1 MSSLYIPLTITRI
14 KEEVPGVKTFEFAG
28 EDAKQIT
35 YQAGQYLTLVLPPHP
50 HHAEIRRSYSITS
63 SPALEEPLAIGVKR
77 QSNGA
82 FSRHL
87 VDHAQVGDQLMTIGA
102 SGFFT
107 LPEEMDSIGQI
118 FFLAAGSGITPI
130 FSLLKTVLVAFPEL
144 PVVLVYSNQSE
155 RMTIFRQELLSLES
169 AFPERLQVLF
179 LNSDAPKLD
188 QARLHK
194 TLLEKLVM
202 EMAVVPPEQLLAYVC
217 GPENYMRMCTYGLR
231 RAGVP
236 FENIRKET
244 FSTQKVHLRA
254 LPPDQDRHA
263 VELTI
268 GEEKFRFEAQYP
280 ETILQA
286 AQKAGVNLPYSCEA
300 GKCGN
305 CAALCTQGQVWMS
318 YNEVL
323 TQKKLDQGYV
333 LTCVGHAVGGDLR
346 LEL

>member
-14 KEEVPGVKTFEFAG
+14 KEEVAGVKTFEFAG
-28 EDAKQIT
+28 EEAKQVQ
-35 YQAGQYLTLVLPPHP
+35 YQPGQYLTLVLPPQP

-63 SPALEEPLAIGVKR
+63 SPVTGEPLAIGVKR

-87 VDHAQVGDQLMTIGA
+87 VDLAKEGDTVMTIGA
-102 SGFFT
+102 AGFFT
-107 LPEEMDSIGQI
+107 LPEDLTAVRQI
-118 FFLAAGSGITPI
+118 FFFAAGSGITPT
-130 FSLLKTVLVAFPEL
+130 FSLLKTVLVGHPMVQA
-144 PVVLVYSNQSE
+144 VLVYSNQSAQT
-155 RMTIFRQELLSLES
+155 TIFSKELLDLER
-169 AFPERLQVLF
+169 AYPDRFHLKL
-179 LNSDAPKLD
+179 LYSDAPKLD

-194 TLLEKLVM
+194 SLLEKLVN
-202 EMAVVPPEQLLAYVC
+202 ELAIVPPAQLLAYVC

-231 RAGVP
+231 GAHVP

-244 FSTQKVHLRA
+244 FSTQKVHQKA
-254 LPPDQDRHA
+254 LPPDQEKHG
-263 VELTI
+263 VQITLL
-268 GEEKFRFEAQYP
+268 GEQYHFKAQYP
-280 ETILQA
+280 DTILQA

-305 CAALCTQGQVWMS
+305 CAALCTQGKVWMS

-323 TQKKLDQGYV
+323 TQRKLDQGYI
-333 LTCVGHAVGGDLR
+333 LTCVGHPVGGDVH